1 MSRVLLNSYE
11 QNTVPTLVLLE
22 NPALLTL
29 HAVHCEIPL
38 DL

>member
-1 MSRVLLNSYE
+1 MSRVSLNSYE
-11 QNTVPTLVLLE
+11 QNTVPTLVPLE
-22 NPALLTL
+22 KPALLTP